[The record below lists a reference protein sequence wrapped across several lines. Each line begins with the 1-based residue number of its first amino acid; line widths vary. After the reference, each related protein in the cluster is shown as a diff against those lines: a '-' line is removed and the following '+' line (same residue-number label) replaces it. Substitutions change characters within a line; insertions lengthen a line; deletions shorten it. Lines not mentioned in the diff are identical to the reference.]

1 VILVDTSAWIEFL
14 RGTGSSIDRRVDALL
29 DEGAQLA
36 TTDAVVME
44 ILAGARDDSH
54 RDRLRRLLARC
65 HFAATEGPRDFE
77 DAADLYRACR
87 RGGETVR
94 ALTDCL
100 IAIVAIRSDLAIL
113 HVDTDF
119 AAIARHAPLQ
129 IA

>member
-1 VILVDTSAWIEFL
+1 MILVDTSAWIEFL
-14 RGTGSSIDRRVDALL
+14 RGTGSSTDLKVDALL
-29 DEGAQLA
+29 GEGAELA
-36 TTDAVVME
+36 TTDAVLME
-44 ILAGARDDSH
+44 VLAGARDDGH

-65 HFAATEGPRDFE
+65 HFAATEGPRDYE

-100 IAIVAIRSDLAIL
+100 IAVVALRSDLAIL
-113 HVDTDF
+113 HGDADF
-119 AAIARHAPLQ
+119 SAIARHAPLQ